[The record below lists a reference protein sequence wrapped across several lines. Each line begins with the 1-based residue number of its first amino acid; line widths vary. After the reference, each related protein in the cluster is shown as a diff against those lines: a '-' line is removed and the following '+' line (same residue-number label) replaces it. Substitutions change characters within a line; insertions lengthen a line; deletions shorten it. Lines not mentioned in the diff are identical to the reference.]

1 MDEINR
7 QQQLVLEIAKYL
19 SDWLEEPEENVTSEE
34 YIKIIES
41 YGVGFENP
49 SDELVINAIRHFRY
63 VVNPWN
69 KTALPEILMESV
81 GFTKEE
87 CDKYFQRPA

>member
-1 MDEINR
+1 MNKINR
-7 QQQLVLEIAKYL
+7 QQQLVLEIAKYM
-19 SDWLEEPEENVTSEE
+19 SDWLEEPEEIITPDE

-49 SDELVINAIRHFRY
+49 CDELVINAIRHFKY

-69 KTALPEILMESV
+69 NAALPDILMESV
-81 GFTKEE
+81 GFTNEE
-87 CDKYFQRPA
+87 CDKYLQ